1 MNLSIFFRA
10 LNPQIYQ
17 DIEASNSFFSSIKV
31 YAESIQTGNR
41 HSEEFPNF
49 AEADIALVGLVE
61 NRGTRF
67 NPGVDQAA
75 DTIRKALYRLKR
87 GSGAYKIVDLG
98 NLANGHSLEETYLR
112 IKEVCEALISYDTLP
127 ILIGGSHDLDYG
139 QYQAYESLEKLVNVL
154 CVDAKI
160 DIEPNFDEKV
170 LDRFCNHHLHKI
182 LMHEPNYL
190 LNYSHIA
197 YQSYLVDSTAP
208 VLLEKFYFDSYRLG
222 LVNQNITTMEP
233 VVRSA
238 DMLSFDIT
246 AIRSDDAPGNVH
258 AQPFGLSGREAC
270 QLCWYAGHS
279 ERLTSAGFYEYN
291 PQEDDTRFKTASV
304 VAIMIWHLI
313 EGYYH
318 RTYEDNFESNDF
330 VKYIVPMPSK
340 PSVLTFYKAKKSEKW
355 WMEVPNPQ
363 IHSMKRMK
371 SIVPC
376 DPSDYEMATQGELP
390 DRWIQIHA
398 KFL

>member
-1 MNLSIFFRA
+1 MNLSIFFKA
-10 LNPQIYQ
+10 VNPGVYQ
-17 DIEASNSFFSSIKV
+17 GIEAPNSFFR
-31 YAESIQTGNR
+31 SIQVY
-41 HSEEFPNF
+41 SEEFPNF
-49 AEADIALVGLVE
+49 AEADIALVGLTE
-61 NRGTRF
+61 NRGTQANR
-67 NPGVDQAA
+67 GVEQAA
-75 DTIRKALYRLKR
+75 DKIRKALYRLKK
-87 GSGAYKIVDLG
+87 GSEACKIADLG

-112 IKEVCEALISYDTLP
+112 IKEVCEALISYNTLP
-127 ILIGGSHDLDYG
+127 VLIGGSHDLDYG
-139 QYQAYESLEKLVNVL
+139 QYQAYESLEKLVSVL

-160 DIEPNFDEKV
+160 DIEPNIREDKEIFLSE
-170 LDRFCNHHLHKI
+170 HHLHRI

-197 YQSYLVDSTAP
+197 YQSYLVDSSAP

-222 LVNQNITTMEP
+222 LVNQNITAMEP
-233 VVRSA
+233 VIRSA

-258 AQPFGLSGREAC
+258 AQPFGLSGQEAC

-279 ERLTSAGFYEYN
+279 EKLTSVGFYEYN
-291 PQEDDTRFKTASV
+291 PLEDDQRFKTASII
-304 VAIMIWHLI
+304 ATMIWYLI

-318 RTYEDNFESNDF
+318 RTYEEDFAGNDF
-330 VKYIVPMPSK
+330 IKYIVPMPSR
-340 PSVLTFYKAKKSEKW
+340 PSELTFYKARKSEKW

-363 IHSMKRMK
+363 IDHMKGMR

-376 DPSDYEMATQGELP
+376 DPTDYEMATKGELP